1 MHIPQRIH
9 PLRRTLTRV
18 STLAPNFTIPES
30 YKKSAG
36 HRIRDIIAKI
46 GTWIEPLKKY
56 LFPNFLA
63 VHYIYIITMT
73 IITSILLY
81 PVKNAKYIDI
91 LFLATGAS
99 TQGGLNTIDVNSLT
113 LYQQIIVYITCCLTT
128 PIAIHGFLAFVRL
141 YWFERYFDGISDF
154 SKKDFKMRR
163 TKTIL
168 QRELTR
174 RTLTTPRQPS
184 MRFDSIGRQ
193 GHEGNRNMDESY
205 EMRVRPTITFRD
217 DDLDLNNKTKNNDNS
232 GSNDNISGVKNG
244 TSSNLSS
251 QVESSKRTLAIP
263 NDNATITSSD
273 TTKHDNSKENSTDV
287 TSHKKGEGNNNT
299 TLSGQTTTPDTNHNN
314 TKRESSNS
322 KNFQE
327 KLFSGQMVNR
337 DEDYISEEAPSD
349 SQSNVSKPKQDLQ
362 RAKTPILVDDDIS
375 PEPRKSNAYSDS
387 KRHLEGQ
394 NEENNIKKSSSTL
407 NMQSEKERFAKRR
420 NSAEITPQD
429 MLRSLQMLRDQHEE
443 TEENDGPALVI
454 QAPNENKNQKNIPKP
469 KTINPNGLNSEAS
482 RLNWNTSHKRSE
494 SGDSKR
500 PRVTPQSINLHPQE
514 RLPSGANNIKTDEL
528 QIRGLNSDAHQ
539 SSILSSD
546 VNDSINSGNAAD
558 INDDNTSDES
568 NHSME
573 MGDSFAISDNS
584 ISDSGS
590 QPTDSEI
597 ESETLSNRDNISPRE
612 ESSINSIPSQPINE
626 SPFSLVKTQ
635 STTEVVAQNHQDLDE
650 KVTMHPITG
659 DFEEKPTVTFGPEPA
674 QHRQT
679 IHFDIQQPP
688 RRHLVKMESTQEAPT
703 WASNRPPFRRAPS
716 TSKYLLKQLR
726 KGKRFRKNLKRR
738 LSSGSFDKDQKDDI
752 LRKKDY
758 PNKSNSHNQGQHMA
772 EDYFADNET
781 DEEKEHYPLPNNS
794 KPSMNKMLAHSLTFD
809 VNDGAKLNE
818 LAQEPD
824 FQKMVYKQ
832 WKKEHKNKHHLR
844 SPRKMGERYIAQRR
858 KNNTDGSAGVQKF
871 RTETTHPAIMK
882 QTTQDDSVSF
892 TSAASLPDLASTIYK
907 NSSPSGLPH
916 LLYESTGNSN
926 KHPNDLYRPN
936 SRFTTDGTSH
946 DDGYDNDADDDNNE
960 GDDDDDYDRNY
971 EDNDSQQSYYGFHP
985 DDNLSPNFI
994 EQVHPLSKT
1003 MSSNYL
1009 SWQPTVSRNSNFTGL
1024 TNIQKNELGGVEYRA
1039 IKLLCRILIVYYV
1052 GFHILCFVIMLPWI
1066 CRDSKYAHIVR
1077 EAGVS
1082 PAWWGFFTS
1091 MSAFNDLG
1099 LTLTPDSMGSFNTA
1113 VYPLVV
1119 MIWFIIIGNTGFPI
1133 LLRFIIWIMFK
1144 ISPELSHIRESSGFL
1159 LDHPRRC
1166 FTLLFPESATWWLLL
1181 TLVVL
1186 NFTDFILFIILDLG
1200 STVLKPISKGYRV
1213 LDGLFQAV
1221 STRTAGFGVVD
1232 LSQLNAATQVSY
1244 MLMMY
1249 VSVLP
1254 LAISIRRTNVYE
1266 EQSLGL
1272 YGEVESE
1279 SEGEESA
1286 DEEEEEEGS
1295 DEDENEDEN
1304 ENDDDDDDDDDDD
1317 KIYNSDIAERSNHSL
1332 EDTIEG
1338 SSQSN
1343 KSSTLSHRS
1352 SQNNK
1357 RKKKKKKKSKKK
1369 KRKRGSGEPESEHM
1383 STKSFIGQHLRKQLS
1398 FDLWFVFLGLF
1409 IICICENDK
1418 IKDQTMPNF
1427 NVFSILFEVV
1437 SAYGTVG
1444 LSLGYPTTNQSF
1456 SARFTTLSKLVII
1469 CMLIRGRNRGLPYSL
1484 DRAIILPSERL
1495 EHIDHIEDLKLRRR
1509 KDHLE
1514 NVDPL
1519 TGLFRKSM
1527 KRFTKRVEETPIYRT
1542 FTQDFNH
1549 QESSYQHNSNQYY
1562 PHQQQHHQHQHQHQH
1577 QTQYQRYQPQ
1587 NDDYFTEE
1595 GEEFYNNND
1604 TRGNSYESSLR
1615 TTTSNS
1621 GPLNDVQALDT
1632 EESLRD
1638 RQQRIDNVMV

>member
-1 MHIPQRIH
+1 MHLPQRIQ

-18 STLAPNFTIPES
+18 STLAPNFSIPES

-36 HRIRDIIAKI
+36 HRIRDVIAKI
-46 GTWIEPLKKY
+46 GTWIEPIKKY
-56 LFPNFLA
+56 LFPNFIA

-174 RTLTTPRQPS
+174 RTMTTPRQPS
-184 MRFDSIGRQ
+184 MRFDTVGRHRPESNQ
-193 GHEGNRNMDESY
+193 NMNESY
-205 EMRVRPTITFRD
+205 EMHTRPTVTFKNDTRN
-217 DDLDLNNKTKNNDNS
+217 LNSKVDNNSDYNNDT
-232 GSNDNISGVKNG
+232 NIDMKHGN
-244 TSSNLSS
+244 SSNLSS
-251 QVESSKRTLAIP
+251 QVETSKKNAGIS
-263 NDNATITSSD
+263 NDNTTTTSSD
-273 TTKHDNSKENSTDV
+273 TTKHDNSKETSTDA
-287 TSHKKGEGNNNT
+287 TSHKKDEGNNNT
-299 TLSGQTTTPDTNHNN
+299 TLSGRTTTPDTNHNN
-314 TKRESSNS
+314 TKREYSNS

-337 DEDYISEEAPSD
+337 DEDYISEEARSD
-349 SQSNVSKPKQDLQ
+349 SLSIVSKTEQGFQ
-362 RAKTPILVDDDIS
+362 RSRSPISVDSKIF
-375 PEPRKSNAYSDS
+375 PEPRKSSGYSDL
-387 KRHLEGQ
+387 KRNLEDQ
-394 NEENNIKKSSSTL
+394 DEVNNIKKSSSTL
-407 NMQSEKERFAKRR
+407 SLKSEKERFAKRR
-420 NSAEITPQD
+420 NSTEITPQD

-443 TEENDGPALVI
+443 TQENDGPALII
-454 QAPNENKNQKNIPKP
+454 QAPNENKSQKNIPRS
-469 KTINPNGLNSEAS
+469 KTINANGLKAEID
-482 RLNWNTSHKRSE
+482 RLNQNSTHKRSG
-494 SGDSKR
+494 SVDSR
-500 PRVTPQSINLHPQE
+500 PPSVTPQINLHSQE
-514 RLPSGANNIKTDEL
+514 RLASGANNIKKDEL
-528 QIRGLNSDAHQ
+528 QISGMNQDARQ

-568 NHSME
+568 SHPME
-573 MGDSFAISDNS
+573 MGDSFAVSDNS
-584 ISDSGS
+584 ESDLSP
-590 QPTDSEI
+590 QETESEI
-597 ESETLSNRDNISPRE
+597 ESGDLSHRSDISPGLE
-612 ESSINSIPSQPINE
+612 NSINSISSQTMNRSQFP
-626 SPFSLVKTQ
+626 LVTTQ
-635 STTEVVAQNHQDLDE
+635 STTEVIAHNHQDLDE
-650 KVTMHPITG
+650 KVTMHPMTG

-679 IHFDIQQPP
+679 IQFDIQQPP
-688 RRHLVKMESTQEAPT
+688 RKHLVKMESTQDAST
-703 WASNRPPFRRAPS
+703 WAPKRPPYRRAPS

-738 LSSGSFDKDQKDDI
+738 LSSGSFDKDEKVDTP
-752 LRKKDY
+752 RKGDS
-758 PNKSNSHNQGQHMA
+758 PNKVNNHSQGYQVG
-772 EDYFADNET
+772 EDSFADNET
-781 DEEKEHYPLPNNS
+781 DEEKELHPLPNNS
-794 KPSMNKMLAHSLTFD
+794 KSNIHNMLAHSLTFD

-832 WKKEHKNKHHLR
+832 WKREHRNKHHLR
-844 SPRKMGERYIAQRR
+844 SPRKMSARYIAQRR
-858 KNNTDGSAGVQKF
+858 KNNTDGLSAVQKF
-871 RTETTHPAIMK
+871 RSESTRPTLERQM
-882 QTTQDDSVSF
+882 TQDGSVKSF
-892 TSAASLPDLASTIYK
+892 NSASSLPDLASTIRK
-907 NSSPSGLPH
+907 GNSSSGLPH
-916 LLYESTGNSN
+916 LLYESSNNSN
-926 KHPNDLYRPN
+926 KHANDLFRPN
-936 SRFTTDGTSH
+936 SRYTTDGTSH
-946 DDGYDNDADDDNNE
+946 DDGYDNDADDDNND
-960 GDDDDDYDRNY
+960 GDDDDDDYEDRNY

-985 DDNLSPNFI
+985 DDNLSPNFLD
-994 EQVHPLSKT
+994 QVHPLSKT

-1052 GFHILCFVIMLPWI
+1052 GFHIMCFVMMLPWI

-1099 LTLTPDSMGSFNTA
+1099 LTLTPDSMTSFNTA

-1133 LLRFIIWIMFK
+1133 LLRVIIWIMFK
-1144 ISPELSHIRESSGFL
+1144 VSPELSHIRESSGFL

-1186 NFTDFILFIILDLG
+1186 NSTDFILFIILDLG
-1200 STVLKPISKGYRV
+1200 SAVLKPISKGYRV

-1266 EQSLGL
+1266 EQSLGF

-1279 SEGEESA
+1279 SEGEESV
-1286 DEEEEEEGS
+1286 EEEEEEEAS
-1295 DEDENEDEN
+1295 DEDDE
-1304 ENDDDDDDDDDDD
+1304 DDDD
-1317 KIYNSDIAERSNHSL
+1317 IYNSDIAQRSDLSM
-1332 EDTIEG
+1332 EDTIGG
-1338 SSQSN
+1338 SSHSN
-1343 KSSTLSHRS
+1343 KSSNFSNRS

-1357 RKKKKKKKSKKK
+1357 AKKKKKKT
-1369 KRKRGSGEPESEHM
+1369 KRKRRGHGSDEPEGAHL

-1469 CMLIRGRNRGLPYSL
+1469 GMLIRGRNRGLPYSL

-1495 EHIDHIEDLKLRRR
+1495 EHIDHIEDLKLKRR
-1509 KDHLE
+1509 KDHSE

-1519 TGLFRKSM
+1519 TGLFRKSI
-1527 KRFTKRVEETPIYRT
+1527 KRFTKKVEETPIYRT
-1542 FTQDFNH
+1542 FTQDIYH
-1549 QESSYQHNSNQYY
+1549 QDSAYQNQHNNSENLPHQRHHEQYQH
-1562 PHQQQHHQHQHQHQH
+1562 
-1577 QTQYQRYQPQ
+1577 YQPH

-1595 GEEFYNNND
+1595 DEEFYNNND
-1604 TRGNSYESSLR
+1604 DIRGNGYQSSVR
-1615 TTTSNS
+1615 TNS
-1621 GPLNDVQALDT
+1621 SHTEQIYDTQTFDT

-1638 RQQRIDNVMV
+1638 RQQRINDVLV